1 MNELIELKNNEA
13 VTTSLKVAEKFHKR
27 HDKVISEIE
36 RKYPKLI
43 KGDVRNG
50 GAKFFV
56 KGTYENRG
64 KTYPMFY
71 MTRDGYSLLVMGFTG
86 EEALEWKLKFIEAFN
101 KMELLL
107 AERAT
112 ATWLEER
119 RTGMLTRKEETSVI
133 QQLIE
138 YAKEQGSEHSEKLY
152 MVYTKLANTMAGV
165 SDRDLAPIHKLCEL
179 NLIENIILNQ
189 IANGMEAGQNY
200 KEIYQLCKKQ
210 IETFKHVAYLE
221 TKVG

>member
-1 MNELIELKNNEA
+1 MNELIELRRNEA
-13 VTTSLKVAEKFHKR
+13 VTTSLQIAEHFGKR
-27 HDKVISEIE
+27 HNNVVAKISEI
-36 RKYPKLI
+36 
-43 KGDVRNG
+43 VARNE
-50 GAKFFV
+50 ATQKMF
-56 KGTYENRG
+56 KESTYKAEDNQLHR
-64 KTYPMFY
+64 MFY
-71 MTRDGYSLLVMGFTG
+71 INRDGFAFLVMGFTG
-86 EEALEWKLKFIEAFN
+86 KKADAWKLKYIEAFN

-119 RTGMLTRKEETSVI
+119 RTGILTRKEETSVI

-210 IETFKHVAYLE
+210 IETFKYVAYLE